1 MIEQFINIAAK
12 KFGFEKYSVRS
23 GIYLM
28 PDWNTE
34 LKLFNEIAIVYDMSI
49 LCKIDDVENFKTKNI
64 CVINSTNDRVDYK
77 HLVKVRDVS
86 GLINLESANISIH
99 RSSIIVDTTN
109 PVWSDI
115 YTGHIAY
122 YLLKKE
128 K

>member
-1 MIEQFINIAAK
+1 MIEAFIKIAAK
-12 KFGFEKYSVRS
+12 QFHFEKYSVRS

-28 PDWNTE
+28 PDWDIE
-34 LKLFNEIAIVYDMSI
+34 LKLFNE
-49 LCKIDDVENFKTKNI
+49 
-64 CVINSTNDRVDYK
+64 
-77 HLVKVRDVS
+77 
-86 GLINLESANISIH
+86 
-99 RSSIIVDTTN
+99 TTN